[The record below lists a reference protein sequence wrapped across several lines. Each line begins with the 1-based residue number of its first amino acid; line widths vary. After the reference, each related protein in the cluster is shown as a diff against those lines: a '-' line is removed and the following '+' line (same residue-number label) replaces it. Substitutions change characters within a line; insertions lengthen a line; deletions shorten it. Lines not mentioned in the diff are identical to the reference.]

1 MPVSRKSFLFSA
13 DTQDTHTHT
22 HTFPGDGITFFD
34 KAEKESTK
42 VKKIFDLWNSG
53 DVKKWAFILYVIGVT
68 ILVLI
73 H

>member
-1 MPVSRKSFLFSA
+1 MQVSRKSFLFAA
-13 DTQDTHTHT
+13 DMQDTHTHT

-34 KAEKESTK
+34 KTEKESAK
-42 VKKIFDLWNSG
+42 DKKIFDLWNNE
-53 DVKKWAFILYVIGVT
+53 DVKNCFFILYVIGVT